1 MRKVIYYSEED
12 RAWIGQCPELLRSG
26 VCADTFEE
34 AEKKLNDAI
43 EGVTAA
49 L

>member
-1 MRKVIYYSEED
+1 MRKVIYYSEEE

-26 VCADTFEE
+26 VRAETFEQ
-34 AEKKLNDAI
+34 AEKELNDAI
-43 EGVTAA
+43 EDVTSS